1 MYLPPPKFIDSGA
14 SYLIFD
20 IEDLLPSL
28 DLFQKEV
35 LPSFHR

>member
-1 MYLPPPKFIDSGA
+1 MLQ
-14 SYLIFD
+14 

-35 LPSFHR
+35 LPSFQKLI